1 MIESDCQKFLYKGFI
16 KDKRHVLAVPNC
28 KALYPR
34 GESDLI
40 SVTEAG
46 LVHEFEIKTSKSD
59 YLREFRDKEYKH
71 EVLEQSGREIWDKEE
86 FESKDIPNYFWF
98 ATDREL
104 CERIEVPEYAGLL
117 CVGSSGVK
125 TVKKAPRRHSEHITD
140 RARKYLERGMTVRYW
155 ES

>member
-1 MIESDCQKFLYKGFI
+1 MNESDAQKIIYRDFV

-46 LVHEFEIKTSKSD
+46 LVHEFEIKTSKED
-59 YLREFRDKEYKH
+59 FNRDFRDKDFKH
-71 EVLEQSGREIWDKEE
+71 EVLEEGAPIDGKCT
-86 FESKDIPNYFWF
+86 PNYFWF
-98 ATDREL
+98 AMSRSL
-104 CERIEVPEYAGLL
+104 CENVEVPEYAGKI
-117 CVGSSGVK
+117 CVGSSGADVQ
-125 TVKKAPRRHSEHITD
+125 KKAPRHHSDHITD
-140 RARKYLERGMTVRYW
+140 RARQYLERGATVRFW

>member
-1 MIESDCQKFLYKGFI
+1 MNESDAQKILYRDFI

-46 LVHEFEIKTSKSD
+46 LVHEFEIKTSQSD
-59 YLREFRDKEYKH
+59 FDRDFRDKSFKH
-71 EVLEQSGREIWDKEE
+71 EVLEEKAPIEDKCT
-86 FESKDIPNYFWF
+86 PNYFWF
-98 ATDREL
+98 AMPRPL
-104 CERIEVPEYAGLL
+104 CENVEVPEYAGLI
-117 CVGSSGVK
+117 CVGSSGIEPL
-125 TVKKAPRRHSEHITD
+125 KKAPRRHRSHITD
-140 RARKYLERGMTVRYW
+140 RARKYLERGATIRYW

>member
-1 MIESDCQKFLYKGFI
+1 MNESDAQKILYRDFI

-46 LVHEFEIKTSKSD
+46 LVHEFEIKTSEKD
-59 YLREFRDKEYKH
+59 FDRDFRDKNFKH
-71 EVLEQSGREIWDKEE
+71 EVLEEQAPTEDKCT
-86 FESKDIPNYFWF
+86 PNYFWF
-98 ATDREL
+98 AMPRNV
-104 CERIEVPEYAGLL
+104 CEAVEVPEYAGKI
-117 CVGSSGVK
+117 CIGNSGADVQE
-125 TVKKAPRRHSEHITD
+125 KAPRRHSDHITD
-140 RARKYLERGMTVRYW
+140 RARKYLERGVTIRFW